1 MAKSTLQR
9 LSDRLD
15 RLEETVESVVV
26 QLSGGTEA
34 AVEEPP
40 KKRSKKGTGS
50 KKGSRKGSSSK
61 KGSKKGSSA
70 KKGSAATPE
79 AAQPVGSSGVRR
91 VPTTRAARDAG

>member
-15 RLEETVESVVV
+15 RLEKTMESVVE
-26 QLSGGTEA
+26 QLSGGTDA

-50 KKGSRKGSSSK
+50 KKGSKKGSSSK

-70 KKGSAATPE
+70 KKGSATPE
-79 AAQPVGSSGVRR
+79 VAQPVGSSGVRR
-91 VPTTRAARDAG
+91 GPTTRAARDAG